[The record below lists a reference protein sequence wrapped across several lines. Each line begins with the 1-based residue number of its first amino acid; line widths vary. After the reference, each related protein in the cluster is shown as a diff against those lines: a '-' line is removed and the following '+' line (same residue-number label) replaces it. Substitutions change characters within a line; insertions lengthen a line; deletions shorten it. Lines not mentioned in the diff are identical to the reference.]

1 MGGLTPISKMKLFI
15 SSLLIGLA
23 LGAPQVREKYE
34 TAPYKV
40 VATHYVGFNTFEER
54 EYEEIK
60 WVCTPSNNEH
70 EMFSNLYE
78 YISGHNAENE
88 NMDMT
93 TPVSKKMGSDGISE
107 EGFYLNRKHQHNPP
121 EPASP
126 NVYFVTRPAMTVFTR
141 RVDKYFWHF
150 ITNEEWMKESAEL
163 DEMIHTAGLHV
174 KSDEMYISG
183 YTSPWTF
190 HQRSELWKIKEE

>member
-1 MGGLTPISKMKLFI
+1 
-15 SSLLIGLA
+15 
-23 LGAPQVREKYE
+23 
-34 TAPYKV
+34 
-40 VATHYVGFNTFEER
+40 
-54 EYEEIK
+54 
-60 WVCTPSNNEH
+60 
-70 EMFSNLYE
+70 
-78 YISGHNAENE
+78 
-88 NMDMT
+88 MT

-107 EGFYLNRKHQHNPP
+107 ECFYLNRKHQHNPP

-150 ITNEEWMKESAEL
+150 ITNEEWMKESA
-163 DEMIHTAGLHV
+163 